1 MRRRWY
7 VGALAACALVA
18 AAAPTGGARSTA
30 EPTSLAERI
39 DLTRITVLQADY
51 ARAQKERDERDLA
64 AFDRELATML
74 QDEILPYARDDAP
87 SGAAAGGT
95 GSAAGA
101 SDPQPEGRSAV
112 AGDEAEVGAAALD
125 ARVADL
131 AREFI
136 SLEGK
141 LDPDSVARKSTLI
154 GTLQAIS
161 ARAQFPGTPPSTEQ
175 TREARQRA
183 AKERRERQQIED
195 LPAK

>member
-1 MRRRWY
+1 MA
-7 VGALAACALVA
+7 ALAAWTLVA
-18 AAAPTGGARSTA
+18 AAAPTGRARATA

-64 AFDRELATML
+64 AYDRELATML
-74 QDEILPYARDDAP
+74 QDEILAYARDGAP

-95 GSAAGA
+95 GSAGGA
-101 SDPQPEGRSAV
+101 PGPQPEGTPAV
-112 AGDEAEVGAAALD
+112 AVDEDAVASAALD
-125 ARVADL
+125 ARVADF

-154 GTLQAIS
+154 GSLQAIS

-183 AKERRERQQIED
+183 AKERRERQQVED
-195 LPAK
+195 LPTK